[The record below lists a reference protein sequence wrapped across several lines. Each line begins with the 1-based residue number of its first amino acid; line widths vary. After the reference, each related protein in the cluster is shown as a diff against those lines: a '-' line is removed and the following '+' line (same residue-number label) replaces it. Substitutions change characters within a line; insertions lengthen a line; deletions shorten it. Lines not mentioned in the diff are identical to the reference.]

1 LRSGALSCEPD
12 AAVEANLCFVSSGS
26 LNTALCTLQDLMS
39 VFRTTEPAP
48 ATPFGQGK
56 QDARYDSAPANTKD
70 TMNYGTELQR
80 LLRSLRQQGPWLTM
94 MAARDKLERWVTG
107 HPTWR
112 YGRITPQIILGGQP
126 ARSLLPKLAEF
137 GVSGVLNMRDEYDYF
152 EEVGLAKLAYLRLP
166 TPDNTAPS
174 LENLRQG
181 VTFIQNQLEKG
192 GGVYIHC
199 WEGLGRGPTMVAAY
213 FVSTGMTPD
222 DAWAQI
228 REVRPFIRPTRE
240 QVQRIEEFAE
250 GLVPHGDDAGTAA
263 QAVASTDGADER

>member
-1 LRSGALSCEPD
+1 
-12 AAVEANLCFVSSGS
+12 
-26 LNTALCTLQDLMS
+26 MS
-39 VFRTTEPAP
+39 VFRTTEPA
-48 ATPFGQGK
+48 AGTMFGQGK
-56 QDARYDSAPANTKD
+56 QDARCDSARSPTMKD
-70 TMNYGTELQR
+70 AMNYGTELRR
-80 LLRSLRQQGPWLTM
+80 LLQSLRQQGPRLTL
-94 MAARDKLERWVTG
+94 MAARDKVERWVTG

-126 ARSLLPKLAEF
+126 ARSLLPRLAEL

-181 VTFIQNQLEKG
+181 VTFIQNQLEKS

-222 DAWAQI
+222 EAWAQI
-228 REVRPFIRPTRE
+228 RAVRPFIRPTHE
-240 QVQRIEEFAE
+240 QVQRIEEFARWI
-250 GLVPHGDDAGTAA
+250 VPEMNLAEPSGG
-263 QAVASTDGADER
+263 QAVQQTDGAEGR